1 MDKFETAA
9 SLLLMLD
16 EADKQK
22 AVEHFLRQLAESST
36 KTK

>member
-22 AVEHFLRQLAESST
+22 AVEYLRQLAASST
-36 KTK
+36 QNR